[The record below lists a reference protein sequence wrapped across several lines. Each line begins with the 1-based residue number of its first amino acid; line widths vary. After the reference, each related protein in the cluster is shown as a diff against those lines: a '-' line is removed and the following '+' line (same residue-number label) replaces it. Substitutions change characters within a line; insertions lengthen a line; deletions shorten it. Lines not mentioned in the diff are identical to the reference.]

1 MLLLAIAV
9 ITVIY
14 LFMRYR
20 PVIGVDCSASYDN
33 YPDSISVLDVR
44 DYSQSNK
51 NLSEGSIN
59 IPIAYLNRYYHEIK
73 GKEIHVIAPS
83 QLEKNMSIRFLRKK
97 GFSVIGY
104 TLRKGDKT
112 NGL

>member
-44 DYSQSNK
+44 DYS
-51 NLSEGSIN
+51 
-59 IPIAYLNRYYHEIK
+59 
-73 GKEIHVIAPS
+73 
-83 QLEKNMSIRFLRKK
+83 
-97 GFSVIGY
+97 
-104 TLRKGDKT
+104 
-112 NGL
+112 